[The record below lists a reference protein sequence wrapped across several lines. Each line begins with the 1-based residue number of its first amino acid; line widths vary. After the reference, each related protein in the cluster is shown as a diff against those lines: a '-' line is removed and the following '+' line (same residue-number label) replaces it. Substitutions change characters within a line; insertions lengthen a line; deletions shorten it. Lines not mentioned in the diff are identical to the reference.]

1 MLAESRT
8 RFRRLPN
15 LKINLGIRAGPKR
28 DQAVT
33 FTQLRIVHNQ
43 TRVIGFVDIQLS
55 LGTGDNDLDPGPA
68 TNFSQ
73 MSSCA

>member
-8 RFRRLPN
+8 LFRRLPN
-15 LKINLGIRAGPKR
+15 LKKPRYQSWAKA

-43 TRVIGFVDIQLS
+43 TRLIGFVDIQLS